1 MRLEKPKPRP
11 RRVVAGSS
19 SPAKGALVGED
30 SNGNKYYENTGYQS
44 GRHRW
49 VEYADLDN
57 YNATSVPRC
66 VARVAA
72 PRGRRAWTRRAP
84 AAPNEVAFLPA
95 VSARSKDA
103 NEITA
108 QQHFP
113 KGHFLNKRGIRNW
126 KRYTP
131 WSPP

>member
-1 MRLEKPKPRP
+1 MFALCRARIGARAA
-11 RRVVAGSS
+11 RRQLKSR
-19 SPAKGALVGED
+19 KGTLVGED

-57 YNATSVPRC
+57 YNTTSVPREWHGWLHH
-66 VARVAA
+66 VDDEPGLAAR
-72 PRGRRAWTRRAP
+72 P
-84 AAPNEVAFLPA
+84 AAPNEVPFLPA

-103 NEITA
+103 GELTA

>member
-1 MRLEKPKPRP
+1 MLWWLHHVDDEP
-11 RRVVAGSS
+11 G
-19 SPAKGALVGED
+19 L
-30 SNGNKYYENTGYQS
+30 
-44 GRHRW
+44 
-49 VEYADLDN
+49 
-57 YNATSVPRC
+57 ATR
-66 VARVAA
+66 
-72 PRGRRAWTRRAP
+72 P

>member
-1 MRLEKPKPRP
+1 M
-11 RRVVAGSS
+11 
-19 SPAKGALVGED
+19 VGED

-57 YNATSVPRC
+57 YNTTSVPREWHGWLHH
-66 VARVAA
+66 VDDEPGLA
-72 PRGRRAWTRRAP
+72 TRP

>member
-1 MRLEKPKPRP
+1 
-11 RRVVAGSS
+11 
-19 SPAKGALVGED
+19 LVGED

-57 YNATSVPRC
+57 YNTTSVPREWHGWLHH
-66 VARVAA
+66 VDDE
-72 PRGRRAWTRRAP
+72 PGLTTRP
-84 AAPNEVAFLPA
+84 VAPNEVTFLPA

-103 NEITA
+103 NEVTA
-108 QQHFP
+108 AQHFP